1 VSAHAAELTSQ
12 RSLSGFAARVARL
25 FAKHPIAAVVIVA
38 LLLRAFL
45 AIGSAVV
52 TDRYVIPDEGLYMA
66 MGRTFVSG
74 RPLESWYPGY
84 GQSFYES
91 LRGFN
96 IPLVFLFE
104 IFGPHPV
111 VGRLF
116 SAVVGAAAAGV
127 TVALALRFLRPAFA
141 VAAGLVVALTP
152 TQILFSSA
160 VLREA
165 HVWLALTVVGL
176 GVVLMMATD
185 LRRFTIGLA
194 LAAAGLLY
202 VGQMRDQ
209 TLLAASWA
217 VALALILSPRALW
230 APRVAAGV
238 ALAVFMPFAGGI
250 GYAGLPLVRG
260 EVPKLAETRATLGA
274 DANTAFEPAEPAAP
288 PRQPAA
294 PPAAP
299 AAPAAGAAPAT
310 TPAAPAGEPAAPAAE
325 PDKTIVSGFRH
336 LPEGVL
342 NVTMRPFPWE
352 SSSSLSLKLARVEN
366 LEWYLLYV
374 LFAIGVVVSVR
385 HRAARLALQFPVALL
400 ALMTGIAAVTQG
412 NLGTAFRHRDQIL
425 WVLALGAAAGAQWLW
440 LRRRERRPSTAAVEA
455 HAEPSPPERVATR
468 A

>member
-1 VSAHAAELTSQ
+1 VSAHAAELTTQ
-12 RSLSGFAARVARL
+12 RSLSGFAAWLARL

-38 LLLRAFL
+38 LLLRAVL
-45 AIGSAVV
+45 AIGSSVV

-91 LRGFN
+91 LRGFSA
-96 IPLVFLFE
+96 PLVFLFE

-127 TVALALRFLRPAFA
+127 TVAIALRFLKPAFA

-165 HVWLALTVVGL
+165 HVWLALTIVGL

-185 LRRFTIGLA
+185 PRRFAIGLA

-209 TLLAASWA
+209 TVLAASWA

-250 GYAGLPLVRG
+250 GYAGVPLVRG
-260 EVPKLAETRATLGA
+260 QVPKLAETRATLGA
-274 DANTAFEPAEPAAP
+274 DANTAFEPAAP
-288 PRQPAA
+288 QQQPAA

-299 AAPAAGAAPAT
+299 AAGTAPGT

-325 PDKTIVSGFRH
+325 PAKTIASGLRH
-336 LPEGVL
+336 LPRGLL
-342 NVTMRPFPWE
+342 NVTMRPYPWE
-352 SSSSLSLKLARVEN
+352 SSPSLSLKLARVEN

-374 LFAIGVVVSVR
+374 LFAIGVVASFR
-385 HRAARLALQFPVALL
+385 RRAARLALQFPVALL

-440 LRRRERRPSTAAVEA
+440 LRRQERRPSTAAVEA
-455 HAEPSPPERVATR
+455 HAEPSPSERVATR